1 MPAKED
7 DPLLPTH
14 STRLP
19 YRYGINYWVRGFH
32 LALPKTRP
40 ATRAMLCCCLLEVLQ
55 GCCGL
60 IESYLVQYLIAQDK
74 ADLIVMSSLVFAAID
89 PVISDSKIVLQAII
103 NKETHWNIMSTLEA
117 KSKDPTDYDLEKGPS
132 INKIGAI
139 DTYYQ
144 EIRSLVLNLVTLF
157 LSQGY
162 LVIDCWSR
170 RNLLVIV
177 CLFYSFWDTT
187 LVTKDIVQC
196 HATTHDLLAAKSR
209 LSGRLL
215 VKMHKL
221 SSKLSRH

>member
-1 MPAKED
+1 MPAKEN

-14 STRLP
+14 STSLP
-19 YRYGINYWVRGFH
+19 YSYGMNYWISGFH

-74 ADLIVMSSLVFAAID
+74 ANLIVMSSLVFAAID
-89 PVISDSKIVLQAII
+89 PVISDSKIVLQTII
-103 NKETHWNIMSTLEA
+103 NKETHWNIMDTLEA
-117 KSKDPTDYDLEKGPS
+117 KSKDSTDNDLKKGPS
-132 INKIGAI
+132 INKIGAF

-144 EIRSLVLNLVTLF
+144 EIRSLIFNLVTLF
-157 LSQGY
+157 LSLGY
-162 LVIDCWSR
+162 LVIDCWSK
-170 RNLLVIV
+170 RNVLVIV
-177 CLFYSFWDTT
+177 CLIYSLWDTT

-196 HATTHDLLAAKSR
+196 HATTHDLLAAKSL
-209 LSGRLL
+209 LSGLPL

-221 SSKLSRH
+221 SSKISRH